1 MWRRSSVRAESMQR
15 IGLVVALMLF
25 AISATAGDIAY
36 VSNQAGGVS
45 RIDPASLVMLDSID
59 LSDSAPRGLAVT
71 PDGKLLLTANQKTGD
86 VAVIDTQSLK
96 IVRRI
101 PIGKN
106 PEFMRILPDGS
117 KAFVTYEPGS
127 SGGPPSG
134 NGGKGG
140 NGGHDD
146 DDDVTP
152 AHVAVI
158 DLHTWTVVASIIGA
172 PETEGI
178 EFSVDNKQL
187 VVSNEGDDT
196 LTVYAT
202 VDGKLLRTINLST
215 WGHRPR
221 GIKRSPDGKHYVVT
235 LENSNA
241 LLILDTDFQVVK
253 SVPTGI
259 GPYGVAFD
267 KAGKRIVVAASR
279 GSRLQVFDAETY
291 ASVADIAI
299 GKRCWHFTFT
309 PDERRILVACGTSN
323 DVEVIDAVSYQRT
336 TTIPGFNKPWGIVTY
351 PKANGSLETKTAP

>member
-1 MWRRSSVRAESMQR
+1 MQR
-15 IGLVVALMLF
+15 IGLVTLLTLF
-25 AISATAGDIAY
+25 AATAIAGDIAY

-45 RIDPASLVMLDSID
+45 RIDPASLAMLDSID
-59 LSDSAPRGLAVT
+59 LADSAPRGLALT
-71 PDGKLLLTANQKTGD
+71 PDGKFLLTANQKSGD

-101 PIGKN
+101 PVGKN

-127 SGGPPSG
+127 SGGPP
-134 NGGKGG
+134 GGKGG
-140 NGGHDD
+140 H

-158 DLHTWTVVASIIGA
+158 DLHTWAVVASIVCA

-178 EFSVDNKQL
+178 EFSVDNQQL

-202 VDGKLLRTINLST
+202 ADGKLLRTINLRT

-253 SVPTGI
+253 SLPTGT

-323 DVEVIDAVSYQRT
+323 DVEVIDAASYQLT
-336 TTIPGFNKPWGIVTY
+336 TTIPGFNKPWGIVIY